1 MTTDRRL
8 ILLIALSLLV
18 HVAALAW
25 FIRPVAVPLSLPTM
39 EVLLVSPRQA
49 PSSAPV
55 ATAPSERTGTGKTR
69 PDESAPATAATE
81 NAAPT
86 QASTDREL
94 SRQGPTRDRVRPATE
109 ATPLPTPV
117 VDRSRALEPPK
128 PIAPFAT
135 PGAGA
140 SSREAQNAGVILA
153 IRQQLARYQAYPASA
168 RRRGLEGAATVRF
181 VITRSGRLVDSE
193 LMESSGSRH
202 LDQAALKLVSD
213 AAPYPP
219 LPAAVSAARLEVKI
233 PIEYRLSPPAT

>member
-1 MTTDRRL
+1 MTADRRL
-8 ILLIALSLLV
+8 TLLIAASLLV
-18 HVAALAW
+18 HLVALAW
-25 FIRPVAVPLSLPTM
+25 FYRPVAVPLSLPTM

-55 ATAPSERTGTGKTR
+55 ITDPTERTGASETR
-69 PDESAPATAATE
+69 PAESDPAAAAT
-81 NAAPT
+81 NQAAPT
-86 QASTDREL
+86 QAATDRRL
-94 SRQGPTRDRVRPATE
+94 SRQGPTRETVRPATE
-109 ATPLPTPV
+109 ASPLPIPI
-117 VDRSRALEPPK
+117 VDRSRALEPLTPSK
-128 PIAPFAT
+128 PFST
-135 PGAGA
+135 PGSAA
-140 SSREAQNAGVILA
+140 STREAQNAGVILA

-233 PIEYRLSPPAT
+233 PIEYRLAPPAT